1 MMDQAIYTGP
11 TAEDLARIPTDL
23 KALRQWI
30 LWRGEDRVDLRTE
43 EVKRDRFGGV
53 KLNKIPYNPQTERK
67 ASTTDPDTWGTFEEC
82 LVALPLALER
92 WEQENPDAYR
102 GGGLGFVFT
111 PTDPYGGTDTDECR
125 NPESEEID
133 PWAKRVIDTLNSY
146 TELTPSRTGF
156 HTLTQGQL
164 PPGKRKKGNIE
175 MYSEGR
181 FFTVTGWHLPGT
193 PLTIEARETEL
204 ANVHWAC
211 LAQPDS
217 ANEKPPEAQ
226 GGQEAQTPALDDTIL
241 LDKARAAKKGVGER
255 FSALWAGDSTEYPS
269 SSEAD
274 LALCVRLAFWTQN
287 PAQIDRLFRQSGLMR
302 DKWDE
307 LRGEFTYGEM
317 TIQEAL
323 ARQTTHYTPPRKDAQ
338 RRRNGHK
345 SASTTTTPEP
355 PPAVDPAA
363 DLGTVSP
370 CTHVANARRIAR
382 NYAQTLRYVL
392 GRGWIVWT
400 GQFWRPD
407 PTADGA
413 LATGFVSGLARKIA
427 EEAAALYAAAANT
440 STDEERKALYARAEA
455 RGKWAYQSE
464 NASVIAAGLKLAK
477 RDLLIEHHQID
488 SNPWLFNCQN
498 GTIDLRTGM
507 LQPHNPTDL
516 ITHLAPVTYDAHAT
530 CPTWEKFVRE
540 VFADDMEMVK
550 FLQRAL
556 GWSLTGVVQDR
567 ALFFLYGSQGT
578 NGKTTLVETYRD
590 VLGTWGEESF
600 GYARKVDVTTFM
612 KSKTYDD
619 NLRKVCQLAGA
630 RFTYSSEIDEEHR
643 LNEQLIKDM
652 TGGDTL
658 EARRLY
664 NEPFTF
670 KPTFKPWMYG
680 NHKPEIRGTDDALWS
695 RVKLVPF
702 EVSFADRVD
711 PTLPDKLR
719 AELSG
724 ILNWAIQGCLAW
736 QQEGLKPPERVQT
749 ATQKYREEQDT
760 IGRFISE
767 CCQTG
772 EEYMTCKASILYAA
786 YERWANDNNH
796 EDLNQKR
803 FGSYLTAHGYLSD
816 DNATGR
822 GAIRKKID
830 LRKRDEAKK
839 EED

>member
-1 MMDQAIYTGP
+1 MREKWEEQH
-11 TAEDLARIPTDL
+11 
-23 KALRQWI
+23 
-30 LWRGEDRVDLRTE
+30 GE
-43 EVKRDRFGGV
+43 
-53 KLNKIPYNPQTERK
+53 
-67 ASTTDPDTWGTFEEC
+67 S
-82 LVALPLALER
+82 
-92 WEQENPDAYR
+92 
-102 GGGLGFVFT
+102 
-111 PTDPYGGTDTDECR
+111 
-125 NPESEEID
+125 
-133 PWAKRVIDTLNSY
+133 
-146 TELTPSRTGF
+146 
-156 HTLTQGQL
+156 
-164 PPGKRKKGNIE
+164 
-175 MYSEGR
+175 
-181 FFTVTGWHLPGT
+181 
-193 PLTIEARETEL
+193 
-204 ANVHWAC
+204 
-211 LAQPDS
+211 
-217 ANEKPPEAQ
+217 
-226 GGQEAQTPALDDTIL
+226 
-241 LDKARAAKKGVGER
+241 
-255 FSALWAGDSTEYPS
+255 
-269 SSEAD
+269 
-274 LALCVRLAFWTQN
+274 
-287 PAQIDRLFRQSGLMR
+287 
-302 DKWDE
+302 
-307 LRGEFTYGEM
+307 TYGER

-345 SASTTTTPEP
+345 NATTATTPEP
-355 PPAVDPAA
+355 PSTTTPPPAIDPAA

-382 NYAQTLRYVL
+382 HYAQTLRYVL
-392 GRGWIVWT
+392 GRGWITWT

-427 EEAAALYAAAANT
+427 EEAAVLYTAAANT

-464 NASVIAAGLKLAK
+464 NATVIAAGLKLAK
-477 RDLLIEHHQID
+477 RDLLIEHDRID
-488 SNPWLFNCQN
+488 SSPWLFNCQN
-498 GTIDLRTGM
+498 GTIDLRTG
-507 LQPHNPTDL
+507 QIQAHNPMDL

-530 CPTWEKFVRE
+530 CPTWEKFLGE
-540 VFADDMEMVK
+540 VFKDDTEMVA

-567 ALFFLYGSQGT
+567 ALFFLYGSQGN

-612 KSKTYDD
+612 KSKNHDD

-702 EVSFADRVD
+702 EVCFVDRID
-711 PTLPDKLR
+711 LTLPDKLR

-749 ATQKYREEQDT
+749 ATRQYREEQDT
-760 IGRFISE
+760 IGRFIRE
-767 CCQTG
+767 CCHTG
-772 EEYMTCKASILYAA
+772 EEYMQCKASILYAA

-796 EDLNQKR
+796 EVLNQKR
-803 FGSYLTAHGYLSD
+803 FGSYLTAHGYPSD
-816 DNATGR
+816 ENATGR
-822 GAIRKKID
+822 GAIRKKIG
-830 LRKRDEAKK
+830 LLKSDEGEK
-839 EED
+839 DQH

>member
-1 MMDQAIYTGP
+1 MTDQAIYTGP
-11 TAEDLARIPTDL
+11 TTEDIARIPADL
-23 KALRQWI
+23 KALPQWI
-30 LWRGEDRVDLRTE
+30 LWRGEDKVNQRTGE
-43 EVKRDRFGGV
+43 V
-53 KLNKIPYNPQTERK
+53 KLNKVPYDPRTERK
-67 ASTTDPDTWGTFEEC
+67 ADTTNPDTWGSFEEC
-82 LVALPLALER
+82 WAALPLALER
-92 WEQENPDAYR
+92 WEQEKPEDYR

-111 PTDPYGGTDTDECR
+111 SGDSYVGIDLDKCR
-125 NPESEEID
+125 DSASGEIA
-133 PWAKRVIDTLNSY
+133 PWAETVITTLDSY
-146 TELTPSRTGF
+146 TELTPSRRGF
-156 HTLTQGQL
+156 HVLAQGKL
-164 PPGKRKKGNIE
+164 PPGGRRNGNVE

-181 FFTVTGWHLPGT
+181 FFTMTGWHYPGT
-193 PLTIEARETEL
+193 PPAI
-204 ANVHWAC
+204 NVQENAIVAVYWKYFDAPR
-211 LAQPDS
+211 APKGKAS
-217 ANEKPPEAQ
+217 E
-226 GGQEAQTPALDDTIL
+226 GQEGQASTLDDTTL
-241 LDKARAAKKGVGER
+241 LKKARSAKNKEK
-255 FSALWAGDSTEYPS
+255 FNPLWEGDDTGYASP
-269 SSEAD
+269 SEAD
-274 LALCVRLAFWTQN
+274 LALCIRLAFWTQD
-287 PAQIDRLFRQSGLMR
+287 PAQIDRLFRESGLWR

-323 ARQTTHYTPPRKDAQ
+323 ARQTTHYTPREDAK
-338 RRRNGHK
+338 RRRNGHT
-345 SASTTTTPEP
+345 SASTTTATTP
-355 PPAVDPAA
+355 PPAVDPAK
-363 DLGTVSP
+363 DLDTVSP

-382 NYAQTLRYVL
+382 KYAQTLRYVL

-413 LATGFVSGLARKIA
+413 LATGFVSGLARSIA
-427 EEAAALYAAAANT
+427 EEAAILYTAAANT
-440 STDEERKALYARAEA
+440 PGEEERKVLYARAEA

-477 RDLLIEHHQID
+477 RDLLIEHDRID
-488 SNPWLFNCQN
+488 SNPWLLNCQN

-516 ITHLAPVTYDAHAT
+516 ITHLAPVTYDIHAT
-530 CPTWEKFVRE
+530 CPTWEKFLGE
-540 VFADDMEMVK
+540 VFDGDTAMVK

-567 ALFFLYGSQGT
+567 ALFFLYGSQGN

-702 EVSFADRVD
+702 EVSFADRID
-711 PTLPDKLR
+711 LKLPDKLR

-736 QQEGLKPPERVQT
+736 QQEGLKPPQKVQT
-749 ATQKYREEQDT
+749 ATQGYREEQDT
-760 IGRFISE
+760 IGRFIRE

-772 EEYMTCKASILYAA
+772 KKYMTCKASRLYAA
-786 YERWANDNNH
+786 YERWAHDNNH
-796 EDLNQKR
+796 EVLSQKR
-803 FGSYLTAHGYLSD
+803 FGGYLTAHGYPGD
-816 DNATGR
+816 DNATG
-822 GAIRKKID
+822 GGIIRINID
-830 LRKRDEAKK
+830 LLKPKESKK
-839 EED
+839 D